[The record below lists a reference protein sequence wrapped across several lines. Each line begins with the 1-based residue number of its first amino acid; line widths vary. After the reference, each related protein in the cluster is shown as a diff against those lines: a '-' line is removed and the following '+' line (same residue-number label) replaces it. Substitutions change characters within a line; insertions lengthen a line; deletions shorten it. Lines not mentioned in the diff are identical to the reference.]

1 MPSVATHLGLSYVSP
16 KAVPL
21 PSPLSAFLPTPL
33 LRSARRREEGG
44 QVQSLDRERLRN
56 WVESSLQAER
66 TERAAVSTTENAQSL
81 S

>member
-44 QVQSLDRERLRN
+44 QVQSLDRER
-56 WVESSLQAER
+56 
-66 TERAAVSTTENAQSL
+66 
-81 S
+81 